1 MLTKEQQ
8 YILQEMGIPVWEER
22 KSVEKPVSI
31 CVEQDWESFKQEV
44 MACTKC
50 LLSQS
55 RQQVVFGAGN
65 PRADLLIIGE
75 APGAEEDHIG
85 EPFVGRSGRLLD
97 AMLAAIDL
105 KRQDIYIANILKCRP
120 PNNRDPSL
128 GEIAT
133 CTPYLERQIAEIQP
147 KLILALGRVAAH
159 YLLGVDTPL
168 GKLRGQ
174 LLQYGTSK
182 TDMMVTYHPAYLLR
196 APREKGN
203 AYQDMLAI
211 KRRLDEFK

>member
-31 CVEQDWESFKQEV
+31 CVEQDWDSFKKEV

-50 LLSQS
+50 PLSQS

-75 APGAEEDHIG
+75 APGVEEDHLG

-120 PNNRDPSL
+120 PNNRDPSP
-128 GEIAT
+128 EEVAT